1 MSDALE
7 EIRDLSL
14 KIMRYDKV
22 CSPMI
27 EDTTSLIIRIISYG
41 IEIHDGVFNTTTR
54 YSKFG
59 IISELRNLPFNY
71 HNPDVVSRVI
81 RSVVSFAYMHL
92 NGSTNEEYKSYA
104 ATMKERCMLGDQ
116 TDKSTEEIK
125 VEKYLTT
132 GDIQHVRYENLTL
145 LLPYMARFIA
155 THSYNDYIQLVVVAC
170 SRVSENDGHGN
181 QRFSNLMSTF
191 HEMYDRMVVEIKTK
205 STSGNTYDGTSN

>member
-54 YSKFG
+54 YSKPR
-59 IISELRNLPFNY
+59 ILSELRNLPFSYN
-71 HNPDVVSRVI
+71 DKEKVSTAI
-81 RSVVSFAYMHL
+81 ISVVSYAYDQLKNSNIVEH
-92 NGSTNEEYKSYA
+92 KSYA
-104 ATMKERCMLGDQ
+104 ATLKERCLLGDRS
-116 TDKSTEEIK
+116 DKTAEEIK
-125 VEKYLTT
+125 VDKYLTT
-132 GDIQHVRYENLTL
+132 GDIQYVRYENLTS
-145 LLPYMARFIA
+145 LLPHMARFLA

-191 HEMYDRMVVEIKTK
+191 H
-205 STSGNTYDGTSN
+205 